1 MQANK
6 FTEFGMGDSATWPAY
21 AGHPNDPRTPDS
33 GDFDDVDQCQDLI
46 AKIRNEIDMAET
58 ALFLRDLEKS
68 RKALEEAMLALEEA
82 LS

>member
-1 MQANK
+1 MSPSLIP
-6 FTEFGMGDSATWPAY
+6 GPGDLMPAY
-21 AGHPNDPRTPDS
+21 AGHPHDPRTPDA
-33 GDFDDVDQCQDLI
+33 DDVDDVDQCQDLI

-58 ALFLRDLEKS
+58 ALFRRDLENA

>member
-1 MQANK
+1 MNPSRCP
-6 FTEFGMGDSATWPAY
+6 GHGDLMPIF
-21 AGHPNDPRTPDS
+21 AGHPHDPRTPDT
-33 GDFDDVDQCQDLI
+33 DDVDEVEEYQDLI
-46 AKIRNEIDMAET
+46 AKLRNEIDMAET

>member
-1 MQANK
+1 MTPAR
-6 FTEFGMGDSATWPAY
+6 FPGPGDLLPVFS
-21 AGHPNDPRTPDS
+21 GHPHDPRTPDT
-33 GDFDDVDQCQDLI
+33 DDVDEVEECQDLI
-46 AKIRNEIDMAET
+46 AKLRNEIDMAET

>member
-1 MQANK
+1 M
-6 FTEFGMGDSATWPAY
+6 TYTPGPGDILGQYS
-21 AGHPNDPRTPDS
+21 GHPHDPRMLD
-33 GDFDDVDQCQDLI
+33 DDDVDEVEKCQDLI
-46 AKIRNEIDMAET
+46 AKLRNEIDMAET